1 MQDKKTT
8 MKKDIETR
16 DDIERLVRCF
26 YEKVVAD
33 PVIGHIFT
41 EVVRVNWEKHLPVM
55 YDFWENTLFYTGN
68 YTGNPMQSH
77 KALHRR
83 FPLSKEHFNRWL
95 SLFTSTVDEL
105 YEGEKAELAKQR
117 AMSIATIMQIKII
130 QDGHPQTDAE

>member
-1 MQDKKTT
+1 
-8 MKKDIETR
+8 MKHDIENR
-16 DDIERLVRCF
+16 DDVKLLINAF
-26 YEKVVAD
+26 YDKVKQND
-33 PVIGHIFT
+33 KIGYIFNDIGK
-41 EVVRVNWEKHLPVM
+41 VNWEKHLPVM